1 MGDEVA
7 VEGEVQR
14 VTYENAESGFRVL
27 RVDVPGRSERLTVV
41 GVFPPISP
49 GARVRVH
56 GTIETDARHGEQ
68 LRARNVTELAP
79 NTLLGIERY
88 LGSGLVRGLGPQT
101 AKRIADHFGLETL
114 RILDEEPSRLL
125 EITGL
130 GKKRVELLQRAWGEQ
145 RQLREVMVFLQGH
158 GITGALAA
166 RVVKR
171 YGERAVN
178 IVSTDPYRLAL
189 DVWGVGFKTADGIAE
204 RVGIAKDAPARL
216 EAGILQV
223 LRDRTD
229 AGHTVVLEDEVYER
243 AADLLGLE
251 AQDPRLQLAGTRL
264 AHGGFVVPTRLH
276 DGDRALQSSRL
287 KAAEQEIADR
297 IHALLSHP
305 MPALARVA
313 EALADFE
320 QRTQVALAP
329 EQKEAVGLAAAHG
342 LVVVTGGPG
351 VGKTTIIRAVIG
363 VFERAGLTVRLAAPT
378 GRAAKR
384 LSEATQRPAQTL
396 HRLLEFDPKTLT
408 FKRNEESPLE
418 AQALVVDEASM
429 VDVYMA
435 EALLRAVALGAR
447 LVLVGDVDQLPSVG
461 PGAFLRDSI
470 DSDVVPCA
478 RLRQIFRQAEQSF
491 IVTNAHRVNAG
502 EMPAAN
508 VNADDGGDFF
518 VIERSD
524 PQAAQAIILE
534 LVTTRIPKRFGLDPV
549 RDIQVL
555 VPMHRGPLGTT
566 ALNAALQAKL
576 NPTGPGLARGDSVLR
591 LGDKVMQLR
600 NDYDKSVFNGDLGL
614 IKAVSLTDETLVV
627 RFDADEAR
635 EVEYSADE
643 LDALTLAYACTIHKS
658 QGSEY
663 PAVVVPFAMSHF
675 VMLSR
680 NLLYTAITRGKQ
692 LVTLVTDKRALSLA
706 LAETRRGAR
715 DTTLRARLSPALDA
729 DGTTSAAP

>member
-1 MGDEVA
+1 M
-7 VEGEVQR
+7 
-14 VTYENAESGFRVL
+14 
-27 RVDVPGRSERLTVV
+27 
-41 GVFPPISP
+41 
-49 GARVRVH
+49 
-56 GTIETDARHGEQ
+56 
-68 LRARNVTELAP
+68 
-79 NTLLGIERY
+79 
-88 LGSGLVRGLGPQT
+88 
-101 AKRIADHFGLETL
+101 
-114 RILDEEPSRLL
+114 
-125 EITGL
+125 
-130 GKKRVELLQRAWGEQ
+130 
-145 RQLREVMVFLQGH
+145 
-158 GITGALAA
+158 
-166 RVVKR
+166 
-171 YGERAVN
+171 
-178 IVSTDPYRLAL
+178 VSTDPYRLAI

-229 AGHTVVLEDEVYER
+229 AGHTVVLETEVYER
-243 AADLLGLE
+243 SAALLGLDGI
-251 AQDPRLQLAGTRL
+251 DPRLQLAVSRL
-264 AHGGFVVPTRLH
+264 LQGGFVVQTRIH
-276 DGDRALQSSRL
+276 GGERALQSARL
-287 KAAEQEIADR
+287 QAAEQEIADR

-305 MPALARVA
+305 MPALARVD
-313 EALADFE
+313 EALGDFE
-320 QRTQVALAP
+320 RRTQVVLAQ
-329 EQKEAVGLAAAHG
+329 EQKDAVGLAAAHG

-363 VFERAGLTVRLAAPT
+363 VFERAGLSVRLAAPT

-396 HRLLEFDPKTLT
+396 HRLLEFDPKTMT

-470 DSDVVPCA
+470 DSKAVPCA

-524 PQAAQAIILE
+524 PQAAQAIVME
-534 LVTTRIPKRFGLDPV
+534 LVTSRIPKRFGLDPV

-555 VPMHRGPLGTT
+555 VPMHRGPLGTA

-600 NDYDKSVFNGDLGL
+600 NDYDKSVFNGDVGFV
-614 IKAVSLTDETLVV
+614 KTVSLTDETLVV
-627 RFDADEAR
+627 RFDADESR
-635 EVEYSADE
+635 DVEYSADE

-663 PAVVVPFAMSHF
+663 PAVVVPFAMAHF

-706 LAETRRGAR
+706 LAETRRGER
-715 DTTLRARLSPALDA
+715 DTTLRARLAEDA
-729 DGTTSAAP
+729 AGNTTFAS